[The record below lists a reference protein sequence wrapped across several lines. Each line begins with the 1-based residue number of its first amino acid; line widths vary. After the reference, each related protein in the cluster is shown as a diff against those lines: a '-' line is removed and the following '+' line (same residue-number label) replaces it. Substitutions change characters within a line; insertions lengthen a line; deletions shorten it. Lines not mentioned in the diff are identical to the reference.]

1 MKSLID
7 KVTLLT
13 GQLKNNK
20 KVLEVYQAR
29 WVWYHTI
36 LAAELFV
43 LIIIQLMPCGMHM
56 LT

>member
-43 LIIIQLMPCGMHM
+43 LIIIQL
-56 LT
+56 LILAKL